1 MVRRLLAV
9 LSLAVIPFIIIPTAL
24 APGAGA
30 APPGPVQVCLNGG
43 WHTLNDAS
51 GQGFKN
57 QGQCI
62 AYELQHP
69 VSLADLAGPF
79 AGGTFSGSGGC
90 SFVGETFNALYSGSF
105 AVGTVTLQMNGCF
118 TLISVTQFDYSGT
131 FTFTTNVGT
140 LSGTVAGQVFNQVI
154 SEFPPVI
161 EQSSA
166 SMELAATS
174 GTGLFTGTTGTLN
187 VSLEFSVT
195 TFTGLVTVA

>member
-1 MVRRLLAV
+1 
-9 LSLAVIPFIIIPTAL
+9 
-24 APGAGA
+24 
-30 APPGPVQVCLNGG
+30 
-43 WHTLNDAS
+43 
-51 GQGFKN
+51 
-57 QGQCI
+57 
-62 AYELQHP
+62 
-69 VSLADLAGPF
+69 
-79 AGGTFSGSGGC
+79 
-90 SFVGETFNALYSGSF
+90 
-105 AVGTVTLQMNGCF
+105 MNGCF